1 MASELARTLAI
12 SGEEAADKLLNL
24 SPYETKVP
32 HTLVINVCNF
42 QNSMLK
48 VTWFLLCSFVF
59 AEGFFVHVFSFFADY
74 VFWLHFK
81 IVLNS
86 CRFLQVIVPTNSTRI
101 INFFLY
107 LYLEHLLFKNFNS
120 KIFTLI

>member
-32 HTLVINVCNF
+32 HTVVINVCNF

-59 AEGFFVHVFSFFADY
+59 AGGFFVQVFSFFANF

-86 CRFLQVIVPTNSTRI
+86 CRFVQVIVSTNITRI
-101 INFFLY
+101 INFYFYLFNVFL
-107 LYLEHLLFKNFNS
+107 FQNFNS
-120 KIFTLI
+120 NIFTLM